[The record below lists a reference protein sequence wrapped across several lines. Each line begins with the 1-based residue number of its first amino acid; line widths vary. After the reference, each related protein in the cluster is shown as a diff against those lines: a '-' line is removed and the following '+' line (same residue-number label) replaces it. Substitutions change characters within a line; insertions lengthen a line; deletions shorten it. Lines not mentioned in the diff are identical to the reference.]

1 MERND
6 DDLSF
11 LSGDESERTSKERH
25 IHGELLIQRSARAQ
39 KPEAEEKQKQRAD
52 RDQGRKRKK
61 KKEAPQRGRGD
72 YYLGTRGAV
81 RKFPKSTWAG
91 PSRAPSASCF
101 SLRFRFL
108 RLQAPLLRSAVGTG
122 RTACRPRRRHRRRR
136 RAMRSRRRR
145 PSGAARASTTST
157 RSFSARSGAAPQ
169 RFVPACSSR
178 SRSVAARSCS
188 ACRIPAQIRG
198 ACHGAGFIGCLPL
211 PVAYSSRQQFGASGL
226 VAVALRPSADFPR

>member
-39 KPEAEEKQKQRAD
+39 KPEAEAKQKQR
-52 RDQGRKRKK
+52 GVEKK

-122 RTACRPRRRHRRRR
+122 RTACRSRRRHRRRR

>member
-1 MERND
+1 MLFFFFFVDQRGDGIEAVFPCPISASHCCVSTYYSYVCSRLHTVKGVQTPNRSEWNVPFGFGIWMERND
-6 DDLSF
+6 DDLPF
-11 LSGDESERTSKERH
+11 LSGDESERSTSERTSKERH
-25 IHGELLIQRSARAQ
+25 IHGELLLIQRSARAQ
-39 KPEAEEKQKQRAD
+39 KPEAEAKQKQRAVE
-52 RDQGRKRKK
+52 KK

-169 RFVPACSSR
+169 RFV
-178 SRSVAARSCS
+178 
-188 ACRIPAQIRG
+188 
-198 ACHGAGFIGCLPL
+198 
-211 PVAYSSRQQFGASGL
+211 
-226 VAVALRPSADFPR
+226 